1 MSPSPFQTH
10 LKLFLLVIMLSDR
23 QAKAFL
29 FDNSWENVTYVPA
42 LSENAKKDNE
52 FFDQDSFNEVS
63 YTITRPIDINNG
75 SVFSRPTFITEI
87 IAPQVTSVV
96 RNSLNHTQRR
106 YAIEETPYFYSVGN
120 FKKEV
125 TTINEKKSEERTVF
139 ANSSDESANLTLL
152 QENNTIKNSQDKKPN
167 WLKLKRTEI
176 KNKKKKNFNKLNK
189 LTREV
194 RELNK
199 QTGFLVKSLK
209 ELKIENN
216 VLKKKLKTKEFI
228 EKSLIDRRLKEIK
241 TNISKPKPRH
251 FKKARRTRLHS
262 PKVKKRKSIINKK
275 SLLEKMKRFEKIEL
289 FFRHKKP
296 NLRN

>member
-29 FDNSWENVTYVPA
+29 FENSWENVTYVPA

-63 YTITRPIDINNG
+63 YTITRPIDITNG
-75 SVFSRPTFITEI
+75 SIFSRPTFITEI

-106 YAIEETPYFYSVGN
+106 YAVEETPYFYSIDN
-120 FKKEV
+120 FKKEI
-125 TTINEKKSEERTVF
+125 TTINEKKSEERTVYT
-139 ANSSDESANLTLL
+139 NSSDEPSNLTLS
-152 QENNTIKNSQDKKPN
+152 QQNYTIKNGEDKKLN
-167 WLKLKRTEI
+167 LVKLEGTEI
-176 KNKKKKNFNKLNK
+176 KTKKMKNSKNKLNK

-194 RELNK
+194 KILNK

-209 ELKIENN
+209 ELKSENY
-216 VLKKKLKTKEFI
+216 VLKKKLKTKEYM
-228 EKSLIDRRLKEIK
+228 EKSLIYRRRKEIK
-241 TNISKPKPRH
+241 TNKSKPKH

-262 PKVKKRKSIINKK
+262 PKVKKRKSIIVKK
-275 SLLEKMKRFEKIEL
+275 SLLEKMKRFDKIER
-289 FFRHKKP
+289 FFIRKKP
-296 NLRN
+296 SLRN